1 MLVLIA
7 HLTVVPG
14 EEEAFEAYEEVALDV
29 FREHGGELI
38 SRFRP
43 SEGPTEIHV
52 LRCPDER
59 AFEAFRADDRLKA
72 LADLRA
78 RAIVKTEMFKGH
90 ELPESA

>member
-7 HLTVVPG
+7 HLTVAPG
-14 EEEAFEAYEEVALDV
+14 EEETFEAYEEIALSI
-29 FREHGGELI
+29 FREHRGEVV

-59 AFEAFRADDRLKA
+59 AFEAFRADDRLKE
-72 LADLRA
+72 LADQRA
-78 RAIVKTEMFKGH
+78 RAIVRTEIFKGH
-90 ELPESA
+90 ELP